1 MNETRDNFL
10 TETSEL
16 LKQIKNDLEQHI
28 GLWNTSGKFIVI
40 MPSGIPIR
48 CQSSRKTFNQVIKML
63 GVEDVYNLR
72 IRTPNR
78 LLISNERQ
86 SENDIEIAS
95 GRYIQAA
102 FSNPHK
108 AEILMQIAEG
118 LNVELFIIDID
129 IRNDLTAAW
138 RTHND
143 RQIHTTP
150 QQSTS

>member
-1 MNETRDNFL
+1 
-10 TETSEL
+10 
-16 LKQIKNDLEQHI
+16 
-28 GLWNTSGKFIVI
+28 
-40 MPSGIPIR
+40 MPSGIPVR
-48 CQSSRKTFNQVIKML
+48 CQSPRETFNQVIKML
-63 GVEDVYNLR
+63 GVEDVYDLS

-86 SENDIEIAS
+86 SENHIEIVS

-108 AEILMQIAEG
+108 AEILMQIAER

-129 IRNDLTAAW
+129 TRNELIAAW

-143 RQIHTTP
+143 KQIHTTP
-150 QQSTS
+150 QPSTS